1 MGHSGFRRDLAR
13 FRSKNFAAAK
23 FFRKF
28 RSETRREPHR
38 ISRAAARRRSAQCLG
53 TSRGRGQAAA
63 RGATADFGAISN
75 ANGCGRGNFSKIRSQ
90 IRREWH
96 RITHAAWCYGQLTN
110 RGEVLTRV
118 ERGSTWG
125 TADFARFRSKNFAA
139 AKNFRKFRSEIRCE
153 PTRISRA
160 AARPSSLQLL
170 GTSKGCGEAAHHD
183 AAGI

>member
-1 MGHSGFRRDLAR
+1 MARLQHVGHSGFRRDLAR

-23 FFRKF
+23 NFRKF

-38 ISRAAARRRSAQCLG
+38 ISRAAARRRSAQCSG
-53 TSRGRGQAAA
+53 TSRGRGQAEA

-75 ANGCGRGNFSKIRSQ
+75 ANGCGRGNFSKFRSQ

-110 RGEVLTRV
+110 HGEVLTRV

-125 TADFARFRSKNFAA
+125 AADFGAISNAKFCGRGIFSQVSIRNPPRMAPNLTRRVVLWAVNKPGRSVN
-139 AKNFRKFRSEIRCE
+139 S
-153 PTRISRA
+153 
-160 AARPSSLQLL
+160 
-170 GTSKGCGEAAHHD
+170 G
-183 AAGI
+183 